1 MQKNGIELDHFTLG
15 IVINSRANL
24 ASFEEGAQFYCQVL
38 VSGLIYFITVYN
50 VLITLYGKR
59 GSTEDSTQ
67 LFNEMNFRDEISW
80 TALISGYAQFGKANE
95 TVDLFERML
104 AQGLKPDAVTF
115 IAVLSACS
123 RPALVLSG
131 ERKTVNQC

>member
-1 MQKNGIELDHFTLG
+1 
-15 IVINSRANL
+15 
-24 ASFEEGAQFYCQVL
+24 
-38 VSGLIYFITVYN
+38 
-50 VLITLYGKR
+50 LYGKR
-59 GSTEDSTQ
+59 GGTEDSNQ
-67 LFNEMNFRDEISW
+67 LFNEMNFRDEVSW
-80 TALISGYAQFGKANE
+80 TALISGYAQSGKAHE

-123 RPALVLSG
+123 RPGLVLSG

>member
-15 IVINSRANL
+15 SVINSHANL
-24 ASFEEGAQFYCQVL
+24 ASLEEGAQFYCQVL

-50 VLITLYGKR
+50 ALITLYGKR
-59 GSTEDSTQ
+59 GGTEDSNQ
-67 LFNEMNFRDEISW
+67 LFNEMNFRDEVSW
-80 TALISGYAQFGKANE
+80 TALISGYAQSGKAHE
-95 TVDLFERML
+95 IVDLFERML

-123 RPALVLSG
+123 RPGLVLSG